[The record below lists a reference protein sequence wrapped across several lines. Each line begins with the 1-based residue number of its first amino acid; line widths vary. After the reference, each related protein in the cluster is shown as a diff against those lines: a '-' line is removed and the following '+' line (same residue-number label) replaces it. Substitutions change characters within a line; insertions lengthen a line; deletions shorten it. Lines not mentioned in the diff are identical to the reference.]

1 MDYTRS
7 EAKTWSQKNLR
18 GFYDAPLTPYT
29 IDGNLDEEG
38 IRKNVE
44 AFIDMGM
51 SGLSIGGFIAEAW
64 NLKLSDWFRYHEIY
78 ADAAKGRID
87 LSTIILDPS
96 VHQALEKLDFC
107 EKLGFNSA
115 EIMNPSVQ
123 LKTDDEIF
131 NFYKYISDHSDMAVV
146 LYRTPVSGTVL
157 SMEVMHRLAD
167 LETLV
172 GVKQGS
178 LKRSDT
184 LKLRRDIR
192 SDFFIS
198 EGAEYCFY
206 EDLLLGYP
214 IIGWAAFFFTVY
226 GKKRQI
232 ILDYI
237 KLGEEG
243 KMDECKEL
251 WLSLRPVWNFVE
263 ELTVWSIART
273 QTYASAFAIL
283 KPWYDAMGLNGGHT
297 LAPVEY
303 PSPDRVEWLK
313 ANLKDL
319 GVI

>member
-7 EAKTWSQKNLR
+7 EAKQWAQQNLK

-29 IDGNLDEEG
+29 EDGQLDEAG
-38 IRKNVE
+38 IRENVE
-44 AFIDMGM
+44 AFISMGM
-51 SGLSIGGFIAEAW
+51 DGLSVGGFIAEAW

-96 VHQALEKLDFC
+96 VHQALEKLEFV

-131 NFYKYISDHSDMAVV
+131 SFYQYISRHSNMAVV

-157 SMEVMHRLAD
+157 SMELMQRLAD

-198 EGAEYCFY
+198 EGVEYCFF

-214 IIGWAAFFFTVY
+214 IIAWAGFFFTVY
-226 GKKRQI
+226 GKRRQT

-237 KLGEEG
+237 KLGEAG

-263 ELTVWSIART
+263 ELTVWNVART

-283 KPWYDAMGLNGGHT
+283 KPWYDAIGLNGGHT
-297 LAPVEY
+297 LAPIEY
-303 PSPDRVEWLK
+303 PSPERVEWLL
-313 ANLKDL
+313 ANLKEL
-319 GVI
+319 EVI